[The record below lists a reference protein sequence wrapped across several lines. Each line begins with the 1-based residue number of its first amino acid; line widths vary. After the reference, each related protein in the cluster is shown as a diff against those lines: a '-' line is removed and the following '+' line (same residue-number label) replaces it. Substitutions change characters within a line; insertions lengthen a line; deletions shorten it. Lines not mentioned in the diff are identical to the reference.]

1 MEESEKDKV
10 LAGKLYDANFN
21 KELIE
26 DRYKVKG
33 ICFKYNNLKPSDFE
47 KKDKIIK
54 KYLQKLEI
62 K

>member
-1 MEESEKDKV
+1 MKESEKDKM

-26 DRYKVKG
+26 DRYKVKN
-33 ICFKYNNLKPSDFE
+33 ICFMYNNLRPSDFE

-54 KYLQKLEI
+54 
-62 K
+62 